1 MSQIL
6 DCTSE
11 PDREKLESNNGTQF
25 SVLVELS
32 YFDTVRMT
40 IVDPMDNLYLG
51 TAKIF
56 WKYRNN
62 RVIYKKVI

>member
-56 WKYRNN
+56 
-62 RVIYKKVI
+62 